1 MCVLIKSDLP
11 ILGSGLKQ
19 VVDRNKKEK
28 LMKPNQNFRMSK
40 ATKRVLSLT
49 KWKSAEHKNAF
60 KRVMINAELTAA
72 YVPKVEKKD

>member
-1 MCVLIKSDLP
+1 
-11 ILGSGLKQ
+11 
-19 VVDRNKKEK
+19 
-28 LMKPNQNFRMSK
+28 MKPNQNFRMSK